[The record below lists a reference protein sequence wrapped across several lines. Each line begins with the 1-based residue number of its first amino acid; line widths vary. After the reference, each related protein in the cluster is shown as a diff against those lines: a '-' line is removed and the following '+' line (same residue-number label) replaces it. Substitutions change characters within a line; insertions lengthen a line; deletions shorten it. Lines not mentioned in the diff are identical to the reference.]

1 MEVLKRMTKEQLIL
15 LLKNYKEN
23 KAKLKLKLREK
34 ESILRKIESLKNVTL
49 SVTSYE
55 ENSDIHSKNIITDK
69 VGNKASDNLDVEA
82 DLKIELEKVEDEIKE
97 LNTKLEEVDIRLD
110 GLRRKEKE
118 ILIAYYVEGNTYKEI
133 GSITYYKLYN
143 ETRSEETI
151 KKIIQKATEKISKY

>member
-1 MEVLKRMTKEQLIL
+1 MTKEQLIL

-82 DLKIELEKVEDEIKE
+82 DLKIELEKVEDEIRE

>member
-1 MEVLKRMTKEQLIL
+1 MTKEQLIL

-34 ESILRKIESLKNVTL
+34 ENILRRIESLKNVTL

>member
-1 MEVLKRMTKEQLIL
+1 MTKEQLIL

-34 ESILRKIESLKNVTL
+34 ESILRKIESLKNVML

-69 VGNKASDNLDVEA
+69 VGNKASDNIDVEA

-97 LNTKLEEVDIRLD
+97 LNTKLEEVEIRLEA
-110 GLRRKEKE
+110 LKRKEKE
-118 ILIAYYVEGNTYKEI
+118 ILIDYYVEGNTYQIIADK
-133 GSITYYKLYN
+133 YN
-143 ETRSEETI
+143 MSLRNVQNI
-151 KKIIQKATEKISKY
+151 VKKATEKIVKI

>member
-1 MEVLKRMTKEQLIL
+1 MTKEQLIL

-34 ESILRKIESLKNVTL
+34 ENILRKIESLKNVTL

>member
-1 MEVLKRMTKEQLIL
+1 MTKEQLIL

-34 ESILRKIESLKNVTL
+34 ENILRKIESLKNVTL

-69 VGNKASDNLDVEA
+69 VGNKASDNLDVEV

>member
-1 MEVLKRMTKEQLIL
+1 MTKEQLIL

-34 ESILRKIESLKNVTL
+34 ESILRKIESLKNVSL

-55 ENSDIHSKNIITDK
+55 NNSDIHSKNIITDK
-69 VGNKASDNLDVEA
+69 VGNKASDNLD
-82 DLKIELEKVEDEIKE
+82 IELELKTQLDKVENEIKE

-118 ILIAYYVEGNTYKEI
+118 ILIAYYIEGNTYKEI

-143 ETRSEETI
+143 ETRSEDTI

>member
-1 MEVLKRMTKEQLIL
+1 MTKEQLIL

-69 VGNKASDNLDVEA
+69 VGNKASDNLDIEA
-82 DLKIELEKVEDEIKE
+82 DLKIELEKIEDEIRELSLRVEDVEIRLEGLKYKEREILTAYYIEGRSPIEIGKE
-97 LNTKLEEVDIRLD
+97 LYFRLF
-110 GLRRKEKE
+110 
-118 ILIAYYVEGNTYKEI
+118 
-133 GSITYYKLYN
+133 SQ
-143 ETRSEETI
+143 TRSERTI
-151 KKIIQKATEKISKY
+151 QKIIERATEKISKF

>member
-1 MEVLKRMTKEQLIL
+1 MTKEQLIL

-69 VGNKASDNLDVEA
+69 VGNKASDNLDVET
-82 DLKIELEKVEDEIKE
+82 DLKIELEKVEDEIRE

-151 KKIIQKATEKISKY
+151 TKIIQKATEKISKY

>member
-1 MEVLKRMTKEQLIL
+1 MTKEQLIL

-82 DLKIELEKVEDEIKE
+82 DLKIELEKVEDEIRELSLRVEDVEIRLEGLKYKEREILTAYYIEGRTPIEIGKE
-97 LNTKLEEVDIRLD
+97 LYFRLF
-110 GLRRKEKE
+110 
-118 ILIAYYVEGNTYKEI
+118 
-133 GSITYYKLYN
+133 SQ
-143 ETRSEETI
+143 TRSERTI
-151 KKIIQKATEKISKY
+151 QKIIERATEKISKF

>member
-1 MEVLKRMTKEQLIL
+1 MTKEQLIL

-118 ILIAYYVEGNTYKEI
+118 ILISYYVEGNTYKEI

>member
-1 MEVLKRMTKEQLIL
+1 MTKEQLIL

-34 ESILRKIESLKNVTL
+34 ENILRKIESLKNVTL

-82 DLKIELEKVEDEIKE
+82 DLKIELEKVEDEIRELSLRVEDVEIRLEGLKYKEREILTAYYIEGRSPIEIGKE
-97 LNTKLEEVDIRLD
+97 LYFRLF
-110 GLRRKEKE
+110 
-118 ILIAYYVEGNTYKEI
+118 
-133 GSITYYKLYN
+133 SQ
-143 ETRSEETI
+143 TRSERTI
-151 KKIIQKATEKISKY
+151 QKIIERATEKISKF

>member
-1 MEVLKRMTKEQLIL
+1 MTKEQLIL

-34 ESILRKIESLKNVTL
+34 ENILRKIESLKNVTL

-82 DLKIELEKVEDEIKE
+82 DLKIELEKVEDEIRKLSLRVEDVEIRLEGLKYKEREILTAYYIEGRSPIEIGKE
-97 LNTKLEEVDIRLD
+97 LYFRLF
-110 GLRRKEKE
+110 
-118 ILIAYYVEGNTYKEI
+118 
-133 GSITYYKLYN
+133 SQ
-143 ETRSEETI
+143 TRSERTI
-151 KKIIQKATEKISKY
+151 QKIIERATEKISKF

>member
-1 MEVLKRMTKEQLIL
+1 MTKEQLIL

-69 VGNKASDNLDVEA
+69 VGNKASDNIDVEA
-82 DLKIELEKVEDEIKE
+82 DLKIELEKVEDEIRELSLRVEDVEIRLEGLKYKEREILTAYYIEGRSPIEIGKE
-97 LNTKLEEVDIRLD
+97 LYFRLF
-110 GLRRKEKE
+110 
-118 ILIAYYVEGNTYKEI
+118 
-133 GSITYYKLYN
+133 SQ
-143 ETRSEETI
+143 TRSERTI
-151 KKIIQKATEKISKY
+151 QKIIERATEKISKF